1 MGNKT
6 SYTQMEQT
14 KVYTI
19 CKNRTETVSLLIFS
33 GITISSIRRYVYAYV
48 L

>member
-19 CKNRTETVSLLIFS
+19 CKNKETVSLLIFS
-33 GITISSIRRYVYAYV
+33 GIAISSIRRYVYAYV
-48 L
+48 C